1 MRNRIAAVGRL
12 SCLWEMAQEA
22 CVCRKA
28 RKVRLAPS
36 LSPPRPYSMAHPDSR
51 QKVWNMG
58 SLGLTKEAKRMV
70 IVLLAGAVLVVL
82 NQTLLSPALPS
93 IMVHMNVDATTVQWL
108 TSAYALVEAVV
119 IPLAAWFIGRFST
132 RQLFI
137 GGMILFGAGSLVAAI
152 APVFAVLLLGRV
164 MQAAST
170 GVLMVMVMSL
180 ILLSFPRES
189 RGQAMGLVSLVIAFA
204 PAVGPSLGGLLVD
217 MVGWRALFCVV
228 VVCTAVVLVFAAK
241 VLANREGFPH
251 TSADALSIVLSSLG
265 LVSLLYGI
273 SSFASS
279 PAPAV
284 CVVLMVVGVALLG
297 LFAWRQF
304 KLDEPMLRLE
314 VFKSRRYRVAAC
326 TCAVL
331 QAILI
336 GLSVLMPLY
345 IQNVLGH
352 SATVSG
358 LITLPGAVLGAFGSL
373 FAGRMFDR
381 SGVRAISLI
390 GVVMLVVGCVGMA
403 FYGMD
408 SVVPYVIVA
417 NVATCLAIQL
427 LFTPINTWGVNSLS
441 NDLVQHATSVTNT
454 MNQVGASLGT
464 ALIMSF
470 SAVGSASATQ
480 GSEVERVF
488 AGYHLSYIAVLVISI
503 VALAMIAV
511 FVRNKKT
518 DVAPSAARVEVK
530 PGRHRVAD
538 VMDASPVTIPEGA
551 SMAFAARALIEADAS
566 GAVVVDGQGVAKGY
580 VSNSDILRTFGD
592 EMQTVTGA
600 SGFMALRMPDDENVR
615 DRALRLA
622 DTDVASIATKQVV
635 GIAPDATFEEACRMI
650 AEKRLKELP
659 VIDDG
664 KLVGV
669 VRRRSLMKFIA
680 TMLTEEE
687 KARLSQ

>member
-1 MRNRIAAVGRL
+1 
-12 SCLWEMAQEA
+12 
-22 CVCRKA
+22 
-28 RKVRLAPS
+28 
-36 LSPPRPYSMAHPDSR
+36 
-51 QKVWNMG
+51 
-58 SLGLTKEAKRMV
+58 MV

-119 IPLAAWFIGRFST
+119 IPLAAWFMGRFST

-137 GGMILFGAGSLVAAI
+137 GGMVLFGAGSLVAAI
-152 APVFAVLLLGRV
+152 APAFAVLLLGRV

-217 MVGWRALFCVV
+217 LVGWRALFCVV
-228 VVCTAVVLVFAAK
+228 VVCTAIVLVFAAK
-241 VLANREGFPH
+241 VLANREGFPR

-279 PAPAV
+279 PVPAV
-284 CVVLMVVGVALLG
+284 CVVLMIVGIVLLA

-314 VFKSRRYRVAAC
+314 VFKSRRYRTAAL

-331 QAILI
+331 QAVLI

-373 FAGRMFDR
+373 LAGHMFDR
-381 SGVRAISLI
+381 SGVRVISLV
-390 GVVMLVVGCVGMA
+390 GVVMLVAGCVGMV
-403 FYGMD
+403 FYGVD
-408 SVVPYVIVA
+408 SVVPYVIAA
-417 NVATCLAIQL
+417 NAVTCLAIQL

-470 SAVGSASATQ
+470 SAVGSAAAQ

-488 AGYHLSYIAVLVISI
+488 AGYHVSYIAVLVISVIALVMI
-503 VALAMIAV
+503 VA
-511 FVRNKKT
+511 FVRNRKT
-518 DVAPSAARVEVK
+518 DVASSASRIDVTKA
-530 PGRHRVAD
+530 GRHCVSD
-538 VMDASPVTIPEGA
+538 VMDASPVTVPEGA
-551 SMAFAARALIEADAS
+551 SMAFAARVLIEADAS
-566 GAVVVDGQGVAKGY
+566 GAVIVDGQGVAKGY

-600 SGFMALRMPDDENVR
+600 SGFMALRMPDDENVK

-622 DTDVASIATKQVV
+622 DTNVASIATKQVV
-635 GIAPDATFEEACRMI
+635 GIAPDASFEDACRMI

-659 VIDDG
+659 VLDDG
-664 KLVGV
+664 KLLGV

-687 KARLSQ
+687 KARLSR

>member
-1 MRNRIAAVGRL
+1 MRNRIAAAGRL
-12 SCLWEMAQEA
+12 FHLRGLVK
-22 CVCRKA
+22 VCNA
-28 RKVRLAPS
+28 HLGWDPQ
-36 LSPPRPYSMAHPDSR
+36 RPYSLAHLDSR
-51 QKVWNMG
+51 QKAWNMG

-119 IPLAAWFIGRFST
+119 IPLAAWFMGRFST

-217 MVGWRALFCVV
+217 VVGWRALFCVV
-228 VVCTAVVLVFAAK
+228 VACTAIVLVFAAK
-241 VLANREGFPH
+241 VLVNREGFPR

-279 PAPAV
+279 SAPAV
-284 CVVLMVVGVALLG
+284 CVALMIVGAALLG

-390 GVVMLVVGCVGMA
+390 GVVMLMVGCVGMA

-408 SVVPYVIVA
+408 SVVPCVIVA

-470 SAVGSASATQ
+470 SALGSASATQ

-503 VALAMIAV
+503 VALVMIAA

-518 DVAPSAARVEVK
+518 DVAPSAARVEPK
-530 PGRHRVAD
+530 EAGRHRVAD
-538 VMDASPVTIPEGA
+538 VMDANPLTVPEGV
-551 SMAFAARALIEADAS
+551 SMAFAARVLTEANAS
-566 GAVVVDGQGVAKGY
+566 GAIIVDSQGYARGF

-600 SGFMALRMPDDENVR
+600 SGFMALRMPDDENVK

-622 DTDVASIATKQVV
+622 DMNVGEIATKQVV
-635 GIAPDATFEEACRMI
+635 GISPDATFEDACRMI

-659 VIDDG
+659 VLDGG

-687 KARLSQ
+687 KARVSY